1 MTTPRVRK
9 NTTRAR
15 TVPRT
20 RTTVLPSVAVVS
32 PPIVPPKEADPV
44 AAATAATSS
53 SNHHKS
59 GSLTQHWHC
68 TGGGDGWWSSKR
80 TTTTIR
86 TQQTDPC
93 HNTNHYYDKTVRTLF
108 GHAPVGAAGR
118 PCPPNRG
125 RGRGRRRQLVRLGL
139 LLFLVLAVLLVVGNG
154 GWYDGASQSLDIK
167 IRGTTTTTT
176 SDSQDPSRPD
186 SLGSYQCQY
195 HHHHHVLHV
204 PLTLPSVGRSPA
216 VAQTRLHLWKTMAWS
231 SFVHQTALV
240 LAFPK
245 NKNKNYHK
253 ENHTTNND
261 NHTNHHNDT
270 EPPRWFH
277 TYIVWIRVDKD
288 KDENEQ
294 EVRETLQAVQTWF
307 TNVVSS
313 SSSSSFNHD
322 KNNDT
327 NDTERSLLDHPSLR
341 VLVQRARD
349 PFLFQSPPPR
359 TRTRTTSH
367 ESVPHHQDILLD
379 TDLWGSSQRNAPT
392 TTTTTTTTTRTT
404 HKKEDCR
411 IQYGLELHTT
421 WQASHAMSTVVL
433 ETLQQQAQVQFQ
445 EAVWQ
450 DKEDS
455 HGRFRSKPKKTS
467 LFWHVWCPPSSSPRQ
482 QQQQAAL
489 LEWHAPPWPNKN
501 QKRQNTRSALY
512 NEMNEDPSKY
522 PRGMLFAPPTT
533 TTNNHHHHHHHHHH
547 HPYGCDLEE
556 SGVTVAHAWRRREVV
571 AVEKDEANANNDDNK
586 ESIIPVSFSSFSS
599 RRSGGTTSPTVSYT
613 LQHASDSFVWW
624 WSHTNHKQ
632 PKQNK
637 GYDDTPSSSFQ
648 PPMRML
654 LLQLVERPSLVEP
667 RRRRTTTRNGPEN
680 DDIKDELVSP
690 AWWSGGWQDWIPFST
705 NRTRST
711 TTTMMELPFCDSA
724 IPRSSA
730 SSHVPVSSS
739 SSSSMW
745 SMVHVWWQRATT
757 AMMSVSWSSW
767 TTIMA
772 GLVPSTSHPS
782 GSSPF
787 TCWEYWSIEG
797 WTQEEYS
804 ILHAVT
810 PALDDW
816 TRVGMVQVVEPPD
829 TTPNDHGVDDERMV
843 RNDKKD
849 NKGRMRSQLPVGSS
863 GITISAGW
871 KPFQNALFASLPH
884 RFGISPRA
892 LKRQVQPWVWSIQ
905 SNGYNATLI
914 QQQVQRFRQQQQ
926 QQQKQEEANCA
937 GVDPF
942 RLPPV
947 GRPWTTT
954 ITTTANT
961 ENNDND
967 WFLSTWIQSGW
978 SRWFSKQQQPPQ
990 EESPACQGPHWDTV
1004 LQLWQDVVVEQLP
1017 PPQQQRQDKG
1027 PRTTPLRV
1035 PSPHPLVG
1043 PYDAATNHTFALSNM
1058 NATTTT
1064 ATVILQNSTNHAK
1077 TAQTGAHSPLLP
1089 KPTTQQDMT
1098 KMRTRSVTTTTTTT
1112 TTWNNKYNLVHVVH
1126 TRFMQHQP
1134 NLLHLGR
1141 YVKWAAPV

>member
-1 MTTPRVRK
+1 MVRTTPRVRK

-20 RTTVLPSVAVVS
+20 RTTVVPSVAVVS
-32 PPIVPPKEADPV
+32 PPVIALPKEADPLV
-44 AAATAATSS
+44 AAAAAATTSNS
-53 SNHHKS
+53 NNHHKS

-68 TGGGDGWWSSKR
+68 PGDGGWWSSRR
-80 TTTTIR
+80 TATTR

-93 HNTNHYYDKTVRTLF
+93 HNTNHFYDKTVRTLF
-108 GHAPVGAAGR
+108 WHAPAGASGR
-118 PCPPNRG
+118 CCPPDCG
-125 RGRGRRRQLVRLGL
+125 PGRGRRQRLVRLGL
-139 LLFLVLAVLLVVGNG
+139 LLVLAVLLLVGNG
-154 GWYDGASQSLDIK
+154 GWYGKSKSQDRR

-176 SDSQDPSRPD
+176 TTTSDSTTTSQDPSRPD
-186 SLGSYQCQY
+186 SLVSYQCQY
-195 HHHHHVLHV
+195 HHYHHHVLHV
-204 PLTLPSVGRSPA
+204 PLTLPSVGRFPA
-216 VAQTRLHLWKTMAWS
+216 VVQTRLHLWKTMAWS
-231 SFVHQTALV
+231 SFVHQTAVL

-245 NKNKNYHK
+245 NKDKNDNDD
-253 ENHTTNND
+253 NHTNND
-261 NHTNHHNDT
+261 NHTEH
-270 EPPRWFH
+270 PPRWFH
-277 TYIVWIRVDKD
+277 TYIVWIRVDQD
-288 KDENEQ
+288 KDENNDDDD

-307 TNVVSS
+307 TNVLPL
-313 SSSSSFNHD
+313 NHD

-327 NDTERSLLDHPSLR
+327 KDTDRPLWVDHSLLR
-341 VLVQRARD
+341 VVVQRARD
-349 PFLFQSPPPR
+349 PFLFQSPPPSA
-359 TRTRTTSH
+359 RTRTTSH
-367 ESVPHHQDILLD
+367 ESVPHHQDILFD
-379 TDLWGSSQRNAPT
+379 TEEQQYGGSSRRDAST
-392 TTTTTTTTTRTT
+392 TTTTATKTT
-404 HKKEDCR
+404 HTKEDCR

-455 HGRFRSKPKKTS
+455 HGRFRSKPKETS
-467 LFWHVWCPPSSSPRQ
+467 LFWHVWCPPPSSPGQ
-482 QQQQAAL
+482 QQQPAV
-489 LEWHAPPWPNKN
+489 LEWHAQPWPKTANKN
-501 QKRQNTRSALY
+501 QKRRNTRSALY
-512 NEMNEDPSKY
+512 NEMNEEYSMY
-522 PRGMLFAPPTT
+522 PRGMLLEPTT
-533 TTNNHHHHHHHHHH
+533 TKNHHH

-571 AVEKDEANANNDDNK
+571 MVKEAEPNANNDDNK
-586 ESIIPVSFSSFSS
+586 STSPVSFSSFS
-599 RRSGGTTSPTVSYT
+599 RSAGTTSPTASYT
-613 LQHASDSFVWW
+613 LQHASDPFVVWW

-637 GYDDTPSSSFQ
+637 GHVDTPSSPVQ

-654 LLQLVERPSLVEP
+654 LLQFVERPSLVEP
-667 RRRRTTTRNGPEN
+667 RRRRTSRNRPDN
-680 DDIKDELVSP
+680 DDIKDELMSP
-690 AWWSGGWQDWIPFST
+690 AWWADWWWWHDWIPVST
-705 NRTRST
+705 SSTRSR
-711 TTTMMELPFCDSA
+711 TTTMVELPFCDSA

-739 SSSSMW
+739 SSMW
-745 SMVHVWWQRATT
+745 SMGRVWWQQATT
-757 AMMSVSWSSW
+757 AMRRVSWSSW

-863 GITISAGW
+863 GIAISAGW

-905 SNGYNATLI
+905 SNGFNATLI
-914 QQQVQRFRQQQQ
+914 QQQVQRFQQQ

-954 ITTTANT
+954 TMTANT

-967 WFLSTWIQSGW
+967 GFLSTWIQSRW
-978 SRWFSKQQQPPQ
+978 SRMFSKQQQQPQ
-990 EESPACQGPHWDTV
+990 GAHACQGPHWDTV
-1004 LQLWQDVVVEQLP
+1004 LQLWQSVVVEQQQP
-1017 PPQQQRQDKG
+1017 PPQQQDKG
-1027 PRTTPLRV
+1027 PRTTPLGV

-1043 PYDAATNHTFALSNM
+1043 PYDAATNSTLALSNM

-1064 ATVILQNSTNHAK
+1064 TTVIFQNSTNHRN
-1077 TAQTGAHSPLLP
+1077 TAQTRAESPLLP
-1089 KPTTQQDMT
+1089 TPTTQQDIT
-1098 KMRTRSVTTTTTTT
+1098 EMRTRSVTTTTTTT